1 MSETSLMTAEELLR
15 LNLPDKRTELI
26 RGRLVV
32 RDPGGARHGAV
43 ANRIA
48 YRITAHVEAHDL
60 GRVYAAETGFKI
72 ESDPDTVR
80 APDVAFIAKHR
91 LPEVEPR
98 GYPGWAPDL
107 AVEVLAH
114 DDHPAETLE
123 KIAQWLK
130 AGVRLVWVV
139 DSEKRTARGYRADG
153 SEPLLGPNE
162 PFAGRGGASPGGPR
176 RSRGTARTCCP
187 ASAARSRICGEKREG
202 SAVPPRHPPPPSK
215 VATGTRRRCC

>member
-1 MSETSLMTAEELLR
+1 MVGVHHAVPMRARRGYVPGMGDTTLMTADELLR

-43 ANRIA
+43 AMRLG
-48 YRITAHVEAHDL
+48 YRIMAHVEAHDL

-80 APDVAFIAKHR
+80 APDVAFIAKDR
-91 LPEVEPR
+91 VPQVEPR

-123 KIAQWLK
+123 KVAQWLQ

-139 DSEKRTARGYRADG
+139 DSEKRTGRVYRADG
-153 SEPLLGPNE
+153 SEALLGPNDALDGE
-162 PFAGRGGASPGGPR
+162 DVLPGFHC
-176 RSRGTARTCCP
+176 SL
-187 ASAARSRICGEKREG
+187 
-202 SAVPPRHPPPPSK
+202 VNLW
-215 VATGTRRRCC
+215 

>member
-1 MSETSLMTAEELLR
+1 MTAEELLR

-60 GRVYAAETGFKI
+60 GRVYAAETGFKL

-80 APDVAFIAKHR
+80 APDVAFIAKRR

-130 AGVRLVWVV
+130 AGVWLVWVV
-139 DSEKRTARGYRADG
+139 DSEKRTARVYRADG
-153 SEPLLGPNE
+153 SEALLGPNE
-162 PFAGRGGASPGGPR
+162 TLDGEDVLPGF
-176 RSRGTARTCCP
+176 
-187 ASAARSRICGEKREG
+187 
-202 SAVPPRHPPPPSK
+202 
-215 VATGTRRRCC
+215 RCALADLW

>member
-1 MSETSLMTAEELLR
+1 LTELKVGVHHAVAMGARRGYVAGMGEAMLMTAEELLR

-48 YRITAHVEAHDL
+48 YRITAHVEAHHL

-72 ESDPDTVR
+72 EANPDTVR
-80 APDVAFIAKHR
+80 APDVAFIVKDR
-91 LPEVEPR
+91 VPEVEPR

-123 KIAQWLK
+123 KIAQWLQ

-139 DSEKRTARGYRADG
+139 DSEQLTARVYRADG
-153 SEPLLGPNE
+153 SEALLDPNE
-162 PFAGRGGASPGGPR
+162 TLDCEDVLPGFR
-176 RSRGTARTCCP
+176 CP
-187 ASAARSRICGEKREG
+187 L
-202 SAVPPRHPPPPSK
+202 VDLW
-215 VATGTRRRCC
+215 

>member
-1 MSETSLMTAEELLR
+1 MDQRPGYVAGMSETTLMTAEELLR
-15 LNLPDKRTELI
+15 LRLPDKRTELV

-43 ANRIA
+43 ANRIG

-60 GRVYAAETGFKI
+60 GRVYAAETGFQI
-72 ESDPDTVR
+72 EAAPDTVR
-80 APDVAFIAKHR
+80 APDVAFIAKR
-91 LPEVEPR
+91 RVPEVEPR

-114 DDHPAETLE
+114 DDHPAETLD

-139 DSEKRTARGYRADG
+139 DSEKRTGRVYRADG
-153 SEPLLGPNE
+153 SESLLGSNDALDGE
-162 PFAGRGGASPGGPR
+162 DVLPGFR
-176 RSRGTARTCCP
+176 CP
-187 ASAARSRICGEKREG
+187 LSE
-202 SAVPPRHPPPPSK
+202 VW
-215 VATGTRRRCC
+215 

>member
-1 MSETSLMTAEELLR
+1 MDGRRDYVAGMSEATLMTAEELLGLR
-15 LNLPDKRTELI
+15 LPGDKRTELI

-43 ANRIA
+43 AMRLG
-48 YRITAHVEAHDL
+48 YRITAHVEANHL

-80 APDVAFIAKHR
+80 APDVAFITRSR

-98 GYPGWAPDL
+98 GYPRWAPDL

-123 KIAQWLK
+123 KIAQWLR

-139 DSEKRTARGYRADG
+139 DSETRSARVYRADG
-153 SEPLLGPNE
+153 TESLLGPNDAFDGE
-162 PFAGRGGASPGGPR
+162 DVLSGFR
-176 RSRGTARTCCP
+176 CP
-187 ASAARSRICGEKREG
+187 LADLW
-202 SAVPPRHPPPPSK
+202 
-215 VATGTRRRCC
+215 

>member
-1 MSETSLMTAEELLR
+1 MSEATLMTAEALLR

-72 ESDPDTVR
+72 ESGPDTVR
-80 APDVAFIAKHR
+80 APDVALRAPDVAFITKNR
-91 LPEVEPR
+91 LPDVEPR
-98 GYPGWAPDL
+98 GYPSWAPDL

-139 DSEKRTARGYRADG
+139 DSEKRSGRVYRADG
-153 SEPLLGPNE
+153 SESLLGPNDALE
-162 PFAGRGGASPGGPR
+162 GEDVLPGFR
-176 RSRGTARTCCP
+176 CP
-187 ASAARSRICGEKREG
+187 LTELW
-202 SAVPPRHPPPPSK
+202 
-215 VATGTRRRCC
+215 

>member
-1 MSETSLMTAEELLR
+1 LKVGVHHAVAMQRRRRYVPGMGDTLLMTADELLR

-26 RGRLVV
+26 RGKLVV

-43 ANRIA
+43 ANRLA

-80 APDVAFIAKHR
+80 APDVAFIAQGR
-91 LPEVEPR
+91 VPEVEPR

-123 KIAQWLK
+123 KVAQWLK

-139 DSEKRTARGYRADG
+139 DSEQRTARVYRADG
-153 SEPLLGPNE
+153 SEALLDANATLDGEDVLPGFRCPLVDLW
-162 PFAGRGGASPGGPR
+162 
-176 RSRGTARTCCP
+176 
-187 ASAARSRICGEKREG
+187 
-202 SAVPPRHPPPPSK
+202 
-215 VATGTRRRCC
+215 

>member
-1 MSETSLMTAEELLR
+1 MDGRRGYVAGMSEATLMTAEELLR
-15 LNLPDKRTELI
+15 LRLPDKRTELV

-43 ANRIA
+43 AMRLG
-48 YRITAHVEAHDL
+48 YRIMAHADAHDL

-80 APDVAFIAKHR
+80 APDVAFITKR
-91 LPEVEPR
+91 RVPEVEPR

-114 DDHPAETLE
+114 DDHPAETLD

-139 DSEKRTARGYRADG
+139 DSDRRVARVYRADG
-153 SEPLLGPNE
+153 TESLLGAND
-162 PFAGRGGASPGGPR
+162 ALD
-176 RSRGTARTCCP
+176 
-187 ASAARSRICGEKREG
+187 GEDVLSG
-202 SAVPPRHPPPPSK
+202 F
-215 VATGTRRRCC
+215 RCALADLW

>member
-1 MSETSLMTAEELLR
+1 MSDTTLMSAEELLR
-15 LNLPDKRTELI
+15 LNVPDKRTELI

-32 RDPGGARHGAV
+32 RDPAGAHHGAV

-48 YRITAHVEAHDL
+48 YRITAHVDAHDL

-72 ESDPDTVR
+72 GSDPDTVR

-114 DDHPAETLE
+114 DDHPADTLE
-123 KIAQWLK
+123 KVAQWLK

-139 DSEKRTARGYRADG
+139 DSERRTARVYRADG
-153 SEPLLGPNE
+153 SESLLAASDALDGEEVLPGFRCPLGDL
-162 PFAGRGGASPGGPR
+162 
-176 RSRGTARTCCP
+176 
-187 ASAARSRICGEKREG
+187 
-202 SAVPPRHPPPPSK
+202 
-215 VATGTRRRCC
+215 